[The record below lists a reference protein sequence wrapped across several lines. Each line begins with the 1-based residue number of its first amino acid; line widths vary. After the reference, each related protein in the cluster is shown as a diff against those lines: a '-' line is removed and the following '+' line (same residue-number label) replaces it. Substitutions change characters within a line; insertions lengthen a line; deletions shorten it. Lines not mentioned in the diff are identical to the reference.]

1 MYLQEELHHQLAIC
15 KKMIQANGKISIT
28 LLHAMFSGPPR
39 VGKSTMLSRLFEL
52 KPSPPALPQPP
63 TAVTTE
69 NPSTGVAEKVLQV
82 TVKPST
88 TLLGRASGPGMKWE
102 LQTLDSEA
110 IALLKAIVSTVQ
122 DEASSSSASELP
134 SASSSAADSSPEQ
147 PKPVSKK
154 LAELIT
160 AFKQRVM
167 RRPKTNQPS
176 LPTTDQGSPE
186 ASRENEKSGATATVP
201 GLKLPDELFRE
212 AFRSSQKE
220 TIQALL
226 EGCFT
231 IYLTDTGGQPEFQEL
246 LAALIAGPSVFFLVF
261 NLTSSLNE
269 KYVVEYVRPGS
280 KSQPYVSSFTTKE
293 VLLQSLASIACTCS
307 HVRQGNDEMKSIAPK
322 VVLVGTHK
330 DIASPEQIEAIQ
342 NELKQALE
350 ETDYHRQNMIVYAS
364 RDEPVVTV
372 DNLDPEGKDICKV
385 RAIIEKI
392 AEDPAFQ
399 VSVPFPMLVL
409 SLILRGLSDPVL
421 SYQQC
426 RSIADEC
433 GIKTPQELNVA
444 LWFLH
449 TKLGVVRYF
458 PHIRELREIV
468 IRDPQII
475 FDRVTDLISST
486 FTFEMAGQYREQQ
499 FQQTGIFTLNE
510 IERLTATVDKL
521 FTPARLI
528 KLLEYLH
535 IIAPI
540 RDERGRVVEFF
551 LPCVLTHALSSP
563 STVATDQPI
572 PSLLVTFRCG
582 YCPKG
587 IFSALV
593 VHLLSNNKTRRSAW
607 QLKKDGMARGQVTF
621 HAGDEYNMVTVTTH
635 VTHLQVSVQP
645 TRFSGRKYRE
655 NLHTVC
661 STIRESIDEGIVS
674 VCKTLRYSCDT
685 AFSFGFLCYH
695 SSCATSKSHAANI
708 RDEKKPHVSI
718 CSKMGSVEGLSP
730 YHRLWFGEK
739 LVSIY
744 TLHLQNETKACLSST
759 FENNYVS
766 VWDYL
771 YTEHFYYISH
781 VGQSINCST

>member
-1 MYLQEELHHQLAIC
+1 MHQLAIC
-15 KKMIQANGKISIT
+15 NKMIQMQGKITVALMHGMI
-28 LLHAMFSGPPR
+28 SGPPR

-52 KPSPPALPQPP
+52 KPSPPPP
-63 TAVTTE
+63 APTTVATE

-122 DEASSSSASELP
+122 DEASSSSA
-134 SASSSAADSSPEQ
+134 ADSNPEQ

-154 LAELIT
+154 VAELIT
-160 AFKQRVM
+160 AFKQRIM
-167 RRPKTNQPS
+167 RQRKTNQPS

-186 ASRENEKSGATATVP
+186 ASRGDEKSGATATIP

-212 AFRSSQKE
+212 AFRSSQKD

-226 EGCFT
+226 EGSFT

-261 NLTSSLNE
+261 NLSSSLNG
-269 KYVVEYVRPGS
+269 KYTVEYVRPGS
-280 KSQPYVSSFTTKE
+280 KSRPYVSGFTMKE

-307 HVRQGNDEMKSIAPK
+307 HVRQGHDEMTPIAPK

-330 DIASPEQIEAIQ
+330 DVASPEQIEAIQ
-342 NELKQALE
+342 KELKDTLE
-350 ETDYHRQNMIVYAS
+350 DTDYHRQNMIVYAS

-385 RAIIEKI
+385 RAIIERI
-392 AEDPAFQ
+392 AEDPAFKF
-399 VSVPFPMLVL
+399 SMPLPMLVL
-409 SLILRGLSDPVL
+409 SLILRGLRNQVL

-433 GIKTPQELNVA
+433 GIKTPQELNAA

-475 FDRVTDLISST
+475 FDKITDLIAST
-486 FTFEMAGQYREQQ
+486 FTFELAGHYREQQ
-499 FQQTGIFTLNE
+499 FQQTGIFALNE
-510 IERLTATVDKL
+510 IERLTATADKL

-540 RDERGRVVEFF
+540 RDERGRVVEYF
-551 LPCVLTHALSSP
+551 LPCVLAHATSNQHAVL
-563 STVATDQPI
+563 TDQPI

-593 VHLLSNNKTRRSAW
+593 VCLLSSNKNRGSAW

-621 HAGDEYNMVTVTTH
+621 HAGDECNTVTVITH
-635 VTHLQVSVQP
+635 ATHLEVSVQP
-645 TRFSGRKYRE
+645 TRFAGRKYGR
-655 NLHTVC
+655 NLHAVC
-661 STIRESIDEGIVS
+661 STIRESIDKGIVS

-685 AFSFGFLCYH
+685 AFSFGFNCYH
-695 SSCATSKSHAANI
+695 IRCTTSKRHAAI
-708 RDEKKPHVSI
+708 RDENKPLVSK

-730 YHRLWFGEK
+730 YHCLWFGEK
-739 LVSIY
+739 LVSI
-744 TLHLQNETKACLSST
+744 CSG
-759 FENNYVS
+759 
-766 VWDYL
+766 
-771 YTEHFYYISH
+771 YIPSE
-781 VGQSINCST
+781 

>member
-1 MYLQEELHHQLAIC
+1 MPKIELLLKWLFHSIVYLQEDRHLAIC
-15 KKMIQANGKISIT
+15 NKMIQTRGNITVT
-28 LLHAMFSGPPR
+28 LLHGMFSGPPR
-39 VGKSTMLSRLFEL
+39 VGKSTMLSRLFGL
-52 KPSPPALPQPP
+52 QPSPPALPQPP

-88 TLLGRASGPGMKWE
+88 TLLGTASQPGMKWE

-110 IALLKAIVSTVQ
+110 ISLLKAIVSTVQ

-134 SASSSAADSSPEQ
+134 SASSSAADSRPEQ

-160 AFKQRVM
+160 AFKQRIK
-167 RRPKTNQPS
+167 RQPKINQPS
-176 LPTTDQGSPE
+176 PHTTDSDGPE
-186 ASRENEKSGATATVP
+186 ASRGDEKSGATGTIP
-201 GLKLPDELFRE
+201 GLKLPDDVFRA
-212 AFRSSQKE
+212 AFRSSQKD

-261 NLTSSLNE
+261 DLTSDLND
-269 KYVVEYVRPGS
+269 KYIVEYVRPGS
-280 KSQPYVSSFTTKE
+280 KSQPYVSSFTMKE
-293 VLLQSLASIACTCS
+293 VLLQSLASIACTCT
-307 HVRQGNDEMKSIAPK
+307 HVRQGHDEMKPIAPK

-330 DIASPEQIEAIQ
+330 DIASPEQIAAIQ
-342 NELKQALE
+342 QQMKEMLQG
-350 ETDYHRQNMIVYAS
+350 TDYHRQNMIVYAS

-372 DNLDPEGKDICKV
+372 DNLDPEGKDISKV
-385 RAIIEKI
+385 RAMIEKI

-399 VSVPFPMLVL
+399 ISVPFPMLVL

-433 GIKTPQELNVA
+433 GIKTPQELNTA

-449 TKLGVVRYF
+449 TRLGVVRYF
-458 PHIRELREIV
+458 PHIRELRDIV

-475 FDRVTDLISST
+475 FDRITDLIAST
-486 FTFEMAGQYREQQ
+486 FTFEATGRHREQQ
-499 FQQTGIFTLNE
+499 FQQTGIFTLSE
-510 IERLTATVDKL
+510 IEKLTAQSDEL

-540 RDERGRVVEFF
+540 RDDRGRVMEFF
-551 LPCVLTHALSSP
+551 LPCVLAHASSNP
-563 STVATDQPI
+563 QAMLIEPPI

-587 IFSALV
+587 LFSALV
-593 VHLLSNNKTRRSAW
+593 VYLLSSNTTRGSSW
-607 QLKKDGMARGQVTF
+607 QLKKDGMARGRVTF
-621 HAGDEYNMVTVTTH
+621 HAGEECNTVTVTTH
-635 VTHLQVSVQP
+635 ATHLEVSVQL
-645 TRFSGRKYRE
+645 TRIPGRQYGK
-655 NLHTVC
+655 NLHTIC
-661 STIRESIDEGIVS
+661 STIRESIYEGIVS
-674 VCKTLRYSCDT
+674 VCKTLRYSCDA
-685 AFSFGFLCYH
+685 AFSFGFNCYH
-695 SSCATSKSHAANI
+695 TSCATSKRHAAI
-708 RDEKKPHVSI
+708 RDENKPLVSK
-718 CSKMGSVEGLSP
+718 CSKTGSVEGLSP
-730 YHRLWFGEK
+730 YHCIWFGKK
-739 LVSIY
+739 LVS
-744 TLHLQNETKACLSST
+744 ACTHCGIILLS
-759 FENNYVS
+759 V
-766 VWDYL
+766 
-771 YTEHFYYISH
+771 
-781 VGQSINCST
+781 

>member
-1 MYLQEELHHQLAIC
+1 MC
-15 KKMIQANGKISIT
+15 NKMIQTRGKITIT
-28 LLHAMFSGPPR
+28 LLNGMFSGPPR

-52 KPSPPALPQPP
+52 KPSPTALPQPP
-63 TAVTTE
+63 TAVTIE

-88 TLLGRASGPGMKWE
+88 TLLGRASGPGMTWE

-122 DEASSSSASELP
+122 DEAGSSSASELP
-134 SASSSAADSSPEQ
+134 SASSSAADSNLEQ

-160 AFKQRVM
+160 AFKQRIM
-167 RRPKTNQPS
+167 RQPKTKQPS
-176 LPTTDQGSPE
+176 LPTADHGSPE
-186 ASRENEKSGATATVP
+186 VSRGDGKSGATATIP

-212 AFRSSQKE
+212 AFQSSQKE

-261 NLTSSLNE
+261 NLTSSLND
-269 KYVVEYVRPGS
+269 KYIVEYVRPGS
-280 KSQPYVSSFTTKE
+280 KVQPYVSSFTTKE

-307 HVRQGNDEMKSIAPK
+307 HVRQGNDEMKPIATK

-342 NELKQALE
+342 KELKQALE

-372 DNLDPEGKDICKV
+372 NNLDPEGKDICKV

-433 GIKTPQELNVA
+433 GIKTPQELNAA

-475 FDRVTDLISST
+475 FDRITDLISST

-563 STVATDQPI
+563 STVPTDQTT

-587 IFSALV
+587 MFSALV
-593 VHLLSNNKTRRSAW
+593 VHLLSNKTRRSSW

-621 HAGDEYNMVTVTTH
+621 HAGDECNTVTVTTH
-635 VTHLQVSVQP
+635 ITHLEVSVQP
-645 TRFSGRKYRE
+645 TRLAGRKYGK
-655 NLHTVC
+655 NLHTIC

-674 VCKTLRYSCDT
+674 VCKTLRYSCDA

-695 SSCATSKSHAANI
+695 SSCGTSKSHAAI
-708 RDEKKPHVSI
+708 RDEKKPLVSK
-718 CSKMGSVEGLSP
+718 CSKIGSVEGLSP
-730 YHRLWFGEK
+730 YHCLWFGEK
-739 LVSIY
+739 LVSI
-744 TLHLQNETKACLSST
+744 LWIPQNETKACLCCMH
-759 FENNYVS
+759 
-766 VWDYL
+766 L
-771 YTEHFYYISH
+771 L
-781 VGQSINCST
+781 

>member
-1 MYLQEELHHQLAIC
+1 MC
-15 KKMIQANGKISIT
+15 NKMIQTQGKITIT
-28 LLHAMFSGPPR
+28 LLNAMFSGPPR

-52 KPSPPALPQPP
+52 KPSPPALPQQP
-63 TAVTTE
+63 TAVPTE

-134 SASSSAADSSPEQ
+134 SASSSAADSNLEQ

-160 AFKQRVM
+160 AFKQRIM
-167 RRPKTNQPS
+167 RQPKTKQPS
-176 LPTTDQGSPE
+176 LPTADHGSPE
-186 ASRENEKSGATATVP
+186 ASRGDEKSGATATIP

-261 NLTSSLNE
+261 NLTSSLND
-269 KYVVEYVRPGS
+269 KYVIEYVRPGS
-280 KSQPYVSSFTTKE
+280 KVQPYVSSFTTKE

-307 HVRQGNDEMKSIAPK
+307 HVRQGNDEMKPIATK

-342 NELKQALE
+342 KELKQALE

-372 DNLDPEGKDICKV
+372 NNLDPEGKDICKV

-433 GIKTPQELNVA
+433 GIKTPQEMNVA

-475 FDRVTDLISST
+475 FDRITDLISST

-510 IERLTATVDKL
+510 IERLTATVDEL

-540 RDERGRVVEFF
+540 RDERGSVVEFF

-572 PSLLVTFRCG
+572 PSLFVTFRCG
-582 YCPKG
+582 FCPKG
-587 IFSALV
+587 MFSALV
-593 VHLLSNNKTRRSAW
+593 VHLLSRNNTGGPAW

-621 HAGDEYNMVTVTTH
+621 YAGEECNTVTVTTH
-635 VTHLQVSVQP
+635 ITHLEVSMQP
-645 TRFSGRKYRE
+645 THIPGRR

-674 VCKTLRYSCDT
+674 VCKTLRYSCDA
-685 AFSFGFLCYH
+685 AFSFGFQCYH
-695 SSCATSKSHAANI
+695 TKCGTSKTHAAI
-708 RDEKKPHVSI
+708 RDEKKPLVSI
-718 CSKMGSVEGLSP
+718 CSKMGSVEVLSP
-730 YHRLWFGEK
+730 YHCLWFGKK
-739 LVSIY
+739 LVGISNLDKLVPP
-744 TLHLQNETKACLSST
+744 TELNKA
-759 FENNYVS
+759 
-766 VWDYL
+766 
-771 YTEHFYYISH
+771 
-781 VGQSINCST
+781 

>member
-1 MYLQEELHHQLAIC
+1 MTKIEILLKWLFHSIVYLQEDRHLALC
-15 KKMIQANGKISIT
+15 NKMIQTQCNISVT
-28 LLHAMFSGPPR
+28 LLHGMFSGPPR
-39 VGKSTMLSRLFEL
+39 VGKSTMLSRLFGL
-52 KPSPPALPQPP
+52 QPSPPALPQPP

-69 NPSTGVAEKVLQV
+69 NPSTGVAEKILHV

-88 TLLGRASGPGMKWE
+88 TLLGTASQPGMKWE

-110 IALLKAIVSTVQ
+110 ISLLKAIVSTVQ

-134 SASSSAADSSPEQ
+134 SASSSAADSRPEQ

-160 AFKQRVM
+160 AFKQRIK
-167 RRPKTNQPS
+167 RQPKTKQTLL
-176 LPTTDQGSPE
+176 LPID
-186 ASRENEKSGATATVP
+186 RDVIP
-201 GLKLPDELFRE
+201 GLKLPEDVFRE
-212 AFRSSQKE
+212 AFRSSQKD

-261 NLTSSLNE
+261 DLTSDLND

-280 KSQPYVSSFTTKE
+280 KSQPYVSSFTVKE
-293 VLLQSLASIACTCS
+293 VLLQSLASIACTCT
-307 HVRQGNDEMKSIAPK
+307 HVRQGHDEMTPISPK

-342 NELKQALE
+342 QEMKQLLQ
-350 ETDYHRQNMIVYAS
+350 ETEYHRQNMIVYAS
-364 RDEPVVTV
+364 RNEPVVTV
-372 DNLDPEGKDICKV
+372 DNLDPEGKDISKV
-385 RAIIEKI
+385 RAMIEKI

-399 VSVPFPMLVL
+399 ISVPFPMLLL

-433 GIKTPQELNVA
+433 GIKTPQELNTA

-449 TKLGVVRYF
+449 TRLGVVRYF
-458 PHIRELREIV
+458 PHIRELRDIV

-475 FDRVTDLISST
+475 FDRITDLIAST
-486 FTFEMAGQYREQQ
+486 FTFEATGRHREQQ
-499 FQQTGIFTLNE
+499 FQQTGIFTLSE
-510 IERLTATVDKL
+510 IAKLTAQSDEL
-521 FTPARLI
+521 FTPTRLI

-540 RDERGRVVEFF
+540 RDDRGRALEFF
-551 LPCVLTHALSSP
+551 LPCVLAHAPSSP
-563 STVATDQPI
+563 QAVPIEQPI

-587 IFSALV
+587 LFSALV
-593 VHLLSNNKTRRSAW
+593 VYLLSSNTTRGSSW
-607 QLKKDGMARGQVTF
+607 QLKKDGMARGRVTF
-621 HAGDEYNMVTVTTH
+621 HAGEECNTVTVTTH
-635 VTHLQVSVQP
+635 ATHLEVSVQP
-645 TRFSGRKYRE
+645 TRIPGRQYEK
-655 NLHTVC
+655 NLHTIC

-674 VCKTLRYSCDT
+674 VCKTLRYSCDA
-685 AFSFGFLCYH
+685 AFSFAFNCNH
-695 SSCATSKSHAANI
+695 TSCAASKRHAAI
-708 RDEKKPHVSI
+708 RDENKPLVSV
-718 CSKMGSVEGLSP
+718 CFKTGSVEGLSA
-730 YHRLWFGEK
+730 YQNIWFGEK
-739 LVSIY
+739 LVSI
-744 TLHLQNETKACLSST
+744 
-759 FENNYVS
+759 F
-766 VWDYL
+766 
-771 YTEHFYYISH
+771 
-781 VGQSINCST
+781 

>member
-1 MYLQEELHHQLAIC
+1 MC
-15 KKMIQANGKISIT
+15 NKMIQTQGKITIT
-28 LLHAMFSGPPR
+28 LLNAMFSGPPR

-63 TAVTTE
+63 TAVTTK

-134 SASSSAADSSPEQ
+134 SASSSAADSNSEQ

-160 AFKQRVM
+160 AFKQRIM
-167 RRPKTNQPS
+167 RQPKTNQPS
-176 LPTTDQGSPE
+176 LPTADHGSPE
-186 ASRENEKSGATATVP
+186 VSRGDGKSGATATIP

-261 NLTSSLNE
+261 NLTSSLND

-280 KSQPYVSSFTTKE
+280 KVQPYVSSFTTKE

-307 HVRQGNDEMKSIAPK
+307 HVRQGNDEMKPIATK

-342 NELKQALE
+342 TELKQALE

-372 DNLDPEGKDICKV
+372 NNLDPEGKDICKV

-433 GIKTPQELNVA
+433 GIKTPQELNAA

-475 FDRVTDLISST
+475 FDRITDLISST

-563 STVATDQPI
+563 STVPTDQTI

-587 IFSALV
+587 MFSALV
-593 VHLLSNNKTRRSAW
+593 VHLLSNKTRRSSW

-621 HAGDEYNMVTVTTH
+621 HAGDECNTVTVTTH
-635 VTHLQVSVQP
+635 ITHLEVSVQP
-645 TRFSGRKYRE
+645 TRLAGRKYGK
-655 NLHTVC
+655 NLHTIC
-661 STIRESIDEGIVS
+661 STIRESID
-674 VCKTLRYSCDT
+674 
-685 AFSFGFLCYH
+685 
-695 SSCATSKSHAANI
+695 
-708 RDEKKPHVSI
+708 
-718 CSKMGSVEGLSP
+718 
-730 YHRLWFGEK
+730 
-739 LVSIY
+739 
-744 TLHLQNETKACLSST
+744 KA
-759 FENNYVS
+759 
-766 VWDYL
+766 
-771 YTEHFYYISH
+771 
-781 VGQSINCST
+781 